1 MARPRGGEEVNL
13 FVLSV
18 ENMLIVTMLKGNE
31 CSLHHVAR
39 PPLWTHGN
47 MNPVPL
53 PGLADHSSTRS

>member
-13 FVLSV
+13 FVLSA

-39 PPLWTHGN
+39 PPPWTHGKHESC
-47 MNPVPL
+47 PP
-53 PGLADHSSTRS
+53 PWAS